1 MASMVSILTSLPGV
15 RVAMATPFQFINGKI
30 LEKLYNAFN
39 HGLYHTILHHWLLVP
54 LEADTDTQAHIS
66 TCKQK

>member
-15 RVAMATPFQFINGKI
+15 RVAMATPFPQWQNP
-30 LEKLYNAFN
+30 EKLYNAFN
-39 HGLYHTILHHWLLVP
+39 HGLYHTILRHWLLVP
-54 LEADTDTQAHIS
+54 LKADTDTQAHIS